1 MFNVRNCLATVAA
14 ADALGIDRR
23 LIAEALATF
32 KSVKRRMQVRGVA
45 GGVTVIDDFAH
56 HPTAIRETLRA
67 LKQRYPERRVVAV
80 FEPRSWTTRKKVFQK
95 DYPPAFAPADYVV
108 IAPIF
113 ESFRLASDDQLSIDE
128 VIADLRAAGKQ
139 AFSIEGADAIVEH
152 VAPDLRAGDV
162 VVIMSNGG
170 FGGIHQKLLDAI
182 GAAPR
187 A

>member
-95 DYPPAFAPADYVV
+95 DYPPAFAPAAHRKIVPTSQSY
-108 IAPIF
+108 
-113 ESFRLASDDQLSIDE
+113 RTASD
-128 VIADLRAAGKQ
+128 
-139 AFSIEGADAIVEH
+139 
-152 VAPDLRAGDV
+152 
-162 VVIMSNGG
+162 
-170 FGGIHQKLLDAI
+170 HQYELD
-182 GAAPR
+182 
-187 A
+187 